1 MLHTLHKIT
10 LRVSEITDTI
20 AKIVLVPAFFVVVTT
35 FIAQI
40 VCRFVFD
47 YSLMWYL
54 DLIRMCYA
62 WALFLGFAVAYKAKE
77 HILLEAL
84 FDRLSDPVKRWCVF
98 IGHLLSLAFFIL
110 MILKGTEYTISS
122 ARRALTTIPIHRG
135 WKVVG
140 VPISGLMLTIHIAP
154 LIIDDLIGF
163 KEKTRKGL
171 TYFGKRSWTE

>member
-10 LRVSEITDTI
+10 LKVSEITDII

-62 WALFLGFAVAYKAKE
+62 WALFLGFAVSYKAKE

-84 FDRLSDPVKRWCVF
+84 FDRLSEPVKRWCIF

-154 LIIDDLIGF
+154 LIIADLIGF
-163 KEKTRKGL
+163 KEKTREGL